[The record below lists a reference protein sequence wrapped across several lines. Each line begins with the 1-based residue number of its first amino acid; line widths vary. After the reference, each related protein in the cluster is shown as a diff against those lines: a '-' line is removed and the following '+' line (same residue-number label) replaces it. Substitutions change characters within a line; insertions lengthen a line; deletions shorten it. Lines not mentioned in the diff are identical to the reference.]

1 MATTVSFSAPVARA
15 SVAKASASR
24 AAKASVAGMGNTFS
38 GLKAQNVCFG
48 PKASGFAAVK
58 ASVKSTRRS
67 ASALQATSSMEVV
80 ETITGLAG
88 TLEDEVFR
96 TAGVMYAIT
105 LVGLAVGFVLLRVE
119 AFSEDQP

>member
-1 MATTVSFSAPVARA
+1 VPGRAWLAGIAGKGANSIPARVHR
-15 SVAKASASR
+15 S
-24 AAKASVAGMGNTFS
+24 
-38 GLKAQNVCFG
+38 